1 MASMITNPLRP
12 GAPLPPETET
22 IEDPKLNDIQAEIK
36 RAGVELM
43 YATMMHRK
51 AWANMR
57 AVDNDLKEDA
67 RRRGV
72 PVYLDGEQKYKLAS
86 GNVTWWRGELNATA
100 AAYMALIELEKRT
113 PDTRNFADLASG
125 EVVTVFGWNPR
136 GSQPPTQD
144 QCRLAADWMEKT
156 SGKVREARQLEAV
169 LALIEAYG
177 RGAE

>member
-1 MASMITNPLRP
+1 M
-12 GAPLPPETET
+12 ET
-22 IEDPKLNDIQAEIK
+22 IEDPPLADIQAEIK

-43 YATMMHRK
+43 YATAMHRK

-57 AVDNDLKEDA
+57 AVDTDLREDA
-67 RRRGV
+67 ERRGV

-100 AAYMALIELEKRT
+100 AAYSALIELEKRT

-136 GSQPPTQD
+136 GSQPPTTGQW
-144 QCRLAADWMEKT
+144 AAAVDWMERT
-156 SGKVREARQLEAV
+156 TGRAREVRQLEAV
-169 LALIEAYG
+169 LALIEAYEQG
-177 RGAE
+177 PK